1 MTLAAKGQSL
11 TLTSDHLVAGALR
24 ARFEYRTD
32 FASEPIFPHENGSQQ
47 KTQTTLT
54 VGLVYS
60 FAGKI

>member
-1 MTLAAKGQSL
+1 MTIGAKGQSL
-11 TLTSDHLVAGALR
+11 TLTSDHLVAGGLR

-32 FASEPIFPHENGSQQ
+32 FADQAIFPHENGS
-47 KTQTTLT
+47 KKKAQTTLT